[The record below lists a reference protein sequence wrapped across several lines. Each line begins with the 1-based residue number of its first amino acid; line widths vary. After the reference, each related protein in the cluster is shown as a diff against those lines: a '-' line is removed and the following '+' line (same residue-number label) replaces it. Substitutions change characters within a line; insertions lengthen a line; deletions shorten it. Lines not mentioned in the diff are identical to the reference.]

1 MVDTSFTFKGK
12 TLFFD
17 EWIKS
22 GILYVKDIFK
32 ENSKLKSTRDILDI
46 LDRLNIKR
54 NYYAFDI
61 LNQFTLKVNVIC
73 NIYNIESCRM
83 LTRDKR
89 NIKTRKIYKHKNI
102 TLHISKQCIG
112 VLPDVAFEQFEH
124 SG

>member
-1 MVDTSFTFKGK
+1 M
-12 TLFFD
+12 
-17 EWIKS
+17 
-22 GILYVKDIFK
+22 
-32 ENSKLKSTRDILDI
+32 
-46 LDRLNIKR
+46 
-54 NYYAFDI
+54 NYYDFDI

-102 TLHISKQCIG
+102 TLHISKQCID
-112 VLPDVAFEQFEH
+112 VLLDVAFEQFEH